1 MMFQTL
7 ASTDIMARRAKTS
20 RMTKERLQK
29 EYRAAI
35 AEYDFLTNYL
45 NASNA
50 LTKPEREFLEEF
62 VNLAKRKSDRLRK
75 VVPPRRR

>member
-1 MMFQTL
+1 
-7 ASTDIMARRAKTS
+7 
-20 RMTKERLQK
+20 MTKERLQK
-29 EYRAAI
+29 EYWAAI

-75 VVPPRRR
+75 VVPTAPPIVSLCPLCPTVRSVRS